1 MFPRHPEPLRNF
13 DYLGAHRYFLT
24 WCCFERQPLFQD
36 SAVADR
42 AMSQI
47 MRACDPCGI
56 AIVAYCFMPDH
67 LHMLVEGMRLDADGR
82 RFFKLAKQY
91 AGYAHSQATGSRL
104 WQRYGYEHVVRSDQT
119 SRAVSRYLLE
129 NPVRAGLAKSV
140 GDWPSSGAPTT
151 NLAALIEWAY
161 SEDREAG

>member
-119 SRAVSRYLLE
+119 SRAGYPDTSWKTQSVQVWQNRWGIGPQAVRRRPTSR
-129 NPVRAGLAKSV
+129 R
-140 GDWPSSGAPTT
+140 
-151 NLAALIEWAY
+151 
-161 SEDREAG
+161 